1 MSNLSILKPRPL
13 EKLNMYMNDENRQ
26 FLFCG
31 LSKRSE
37 FLYIYDV
44 NECRGDFRIAAGAGD
59 ECLEVLR
66 GVFGFDGAL
75 EDVEPTGERD
85 VLAGERAILVGGDD
99 FFTGERVRFEDAQ
112 LTLALPFKRN

>member
-1 MSNLSILKPRPL
+1 MRWI
-13 EKLNMYMNDENRQ
+13 
-26 FLFCG
+26 
-31 LSKRSE
+31 KRSE
-37 FLYIYDV
+37 FIYIYDV
-44 NECRGDFRIAAGAGD
+44 NECRGDFRIVTGAGD

-99 FFTGERVRFEDAQ
+99 FFTGERVRFEGDCDDFSKGDVAR
-112 LTLALPFKRN
+112 LL

>member
-1 MSNLSILKPRPL
+1 M
-13 EKLNMYMNDENRQ
+13 KLIFRWKTKICRQ
-26 FLFCG
+26 TRIEAIHLRWIR
-31 LSKRSE
+31 RSE
-37 FLYIYDV
+37 LPYIYDV
-44 NECRGDFRIAAGAGD
+44 NECRGDFRIVAGAGD

-75 EDVEPTGERD
+75 EDVEPTGERH